1 LDESLDELLADV
13 AAQGIAFS
21 EADHWRLMELSPMAI
36 EIVRADGTVPYINP
50 SAQRLFRRSRAEY
63 ATYNAAQS
71 YVDPADRI
79 RVLAALRAEGRIQ
92 DMEVQFRRGDGE
104 RIWLSLSAMLM
115 HSAQGPMSFVWFQD
129 VTARRRSEERLA
141 HAAAHDGLTDLPN
154 RLFFAERLD
163 EALRA
168 SEQDGTRAALL
179 LLDLDG
185 FKTVN
190 DRHGHASGD
199 VLLRVVADRLRG
211 EIRAGDTVA
220 RLGGDE
226 FALLFPGARKVSP
239 LRLARRLHRKIGEAI
254 LLGEEITQVGG
265 SIGIALFPTH
275 GVDATTLMKCADA
288 AMYAAKRAGGGCRV
302 YGRKQ
307 GRRQATALPG

>member
-1 LDESLDELLADV
+1 LDDSLNELLAAV

-21 EADHWRLMELSPMAI
+21 EADHWRLLELSPMAI

-71 YVDPADRI
+71 YVDPADRV
-79 RVLAALRAEGRIQ
+79 RVLEALRAEGCIQ
-92 DMEVQFRRGDGE
+92 DMEVQFRRGDDE
-104 RIWLSLSAMLM
+104 RIWLSLSAILM

-129 VTARRRSEERLA
+129 VTARRRSEERLT

-163 EALRA
+163 DAVRVAEHDGA
-168 SEQDGTRAALL
+168 SATLL

-185 FKTVN
+185 FKMVN
-190 DRHGHASGD
+190 DQHGHAAGD
-199 VLLRVVADRLRG
+199 LLLRVVADRLRG

-226 FALLFPGARKVSP
+226 FAILFPGARKVSP
-239 LRLARRLHRKIGEAI
+239 LRLAGRLHRKIGEAI
-254 LLGEEITQVGG
+254 RLGEAMVQVGG
-265 SIGIALFPTH
+265 SIGIALFPSH
-275 GVDATTLMKCADA
+275 GIDATTLMKCADA

-302 YGRKQ
+302 YRRTQ
-307 GRRQATALPG
+307 GRRSTTRLPG